1 MWVPSKNRKV
11 RGWVVGYSDAAP
23 AGLKAVIAPV
33 APFPLL
39 TPSQLL
45 LAAAVAEY
53 YLTDMRRI
61 LRRMTPP
68 AIPMADPPGTA
79 AAAGIAGDGSPPRRA
94 VPLLAEALAAD
105 GYGVSERLSGQPAIG
120 EGRRTDLEVLLVRH
134 PPGCPPAR
142 RVAEVLAEIAARG
155 GSSIVALGSTLIR
168 DSRLVREAVG
178 NTAVFVETSAPARR
192 RTAQWVEASS
202 PGSTIL
208 GDRSVVFHRAAN
220 LETVVVMD
228 EAGPNLREERAPYYN
243 ARTVAMLRCA
253 VEGADGVLAAPWPSY
268 ESRCAATRLAA
279 TDWKPGAARSPVVEV
294 IDRSREPPEPGF
306 IAARTARLVRDCLAL
321 GGRALFFLT
330 RKGGY
335 RAARCRDCWF
345 VMEESGAVACSRCG
359 SRRVKPT
366 APGTDAVAE
375 EARRLFPRARV
386 ERVSAEKGDF
396 DPTAPVVVAT
406 EAALWRLGG
415 ADVVVVVSVESL
427 VGLVSFDAW
436 FRSARI
442 LADLAGLAAASRLQ
456 PVGGRLI
463 LQTFDPTHPVVASF
477 ATGDESIAV
486 EPDLEARAE
495 EGWPP
500 FSKAVLVETAEE
512 AGRKLVEDFVDELG
526 ERRYDGEPPVL
537 VGPRTEGQ
545 RCRLVV
551 LHDGRTSLWDAFD
564 SLKKRAEAG
573 RTRLRIEVDPDVSYR
588 QL

>member
-1 MWVPSKNRKV
+1 M
-11 RGWVVGYSDAAP
+11 GYSDASL

-68 AIPMADPPGTA
+68 AVPVADPRATA
-79 AAAGIAGDGSPPRRA
+79 AVVGVGGEGGPPRRPAAA
-94 VPLLAEALAAD
+94 VAEALAAD
-105 GYGVSERLSGQPAIG
+105 GYRVSERLSGPPAID
-120 EGRRTDLEVLLVRH
+120 EGRMADSEVLLVRH

-142 RVAEVLAEIAARG
+142 HLAEVLAEIAARG
-155 GSSIVALGSTLIR
+155 GSSIVALGSTLMR
-168 DSRLVREAVG
+168 DSRAVREAVG
-178 NTAVFVETSAPARR
+178 STAFFVETSAPARR

-208 GDRSVVFHRAAN
+208 GDRSVVFHRASN
-220 LETVVVMD
+220 LEAVVVMD

-279 TDWKPGAARSPVVEV
+279 ADWKSAAARSPVVEV
-294 IDRSREPPEPGF
+294 VDRSKELPEPGF
-306 IAARTARLVRDCLAL
+306 IAAKTARLVRDCLES

-345 VMEESGAVACSRCG
+345 VMEDARAVACARCG
-359 SRRVKPT
+359 SSRVKPT
-366 APGTDAVAE
+366 APGTDAIAE

-386 ERVSAEKGDF
+386 EKVSADRGDF

-456 PVGGRLI
+456 PGGGRLI
-463 LQTFDPTHPVVASF
+463 LQTFDPSHPVVASLV
-477 ATGDESIAV
+477 TGDERV
-486 EPDLEARAE
+486 EVGPDLEARAA

-500 FSKAVLVETAEE
+500 FSRAVLVETAEE
-512 AGRKLVEDFVDELG
+512 PGRKLVEDFVDELSQ
-526 ERRYDGEPPVL
+526 RRYDGEPPVL
-537 VGPRTEGQ
+537 VGPHTEGE
-545 RCRLVV
+545 CSRLVV

-564 SLKKRAEAG
+564 SLKKRAEAE
-573 RTRLRIEVDPDVSYR
+573 RARLRIEVDPDASYR